1 MVDAHGRAK
10 VLDFGLA
17 KQSAPAAVDAVGAE
31 ETTRS
36 LAVEQ
41 VVSEEGVIL
50 GTVPYLSPEQVEGK
64 PLDACSDIFSFGAV
78 LYEMITGQHAFRG
91 KSKISTL
98 AVGRGE
104 GPAAGQRNLFHHA
117 AGSGAADRA
126 LPAQGRESAQ
136 PEHGR
141 CEAGTGGT
149 AGRVGIGEAGSAHRN
164 RWCRSAPLAVA
175 GGGDRLRA
183 DRRGRLHLDLPRP
196 SLSSVEKPGADS
208 FIARRRAQL
217 PPAGYFARWRIGRL
231 CLEPLRHGRV
241 VAATGRRPRPDPV
254 DQFQRTSG
262 QPNVLPGWQANP
274 LRHHLRGQPEE
285 RHRSDLPPWGGGGA
299 SSASSRLGIS
309 ATISPWW
316 RTRSLP
322 SPVTVPISA
331 ASSSS

>member
-17 KQSAPAAVDAVGAE
+17 KLSAPAAVDAVGAE

-117 AGSGAADRA
+117 AGSGRS
-126 LPAQGRESAQ
+126 EEHT
-136 PEHGR
+136 PELQ
-141 CEAGTGGT
+141 
-149 AGRVGIGEAGSAHRN
+149 S
-164 RWCRSAPLAVA
+164 
-175 GGGDRLRA
+175 LR
-183 DRRGRLHLDLPRP
+183 
-196 SLSSVEKPGADS
+196 
-208 FIARRRAQL
+208 Q
-217 PPAGYFARWRIGRL
+217 
-231 CLEPLRHGRV
+231 
-241 VAATGRRPRPDPV
+241 T
-254 DQFQRTSG
+254 
-262 QPNVLPGWQANP
+262 
-274 LRHHLRGQPEE
+274 
-285 RHRSDLPPWGGGGA
+285 
-299 SSASSRLGIS
+299 
-309 ATISPWW
+309 
-316 RTRSLP
+316 
-322 SPVTVPISA
+322 
-331 ASSSS
+331 

>member
-1 MVDAHGRAK
+1 MRLTEALRIAAQVADALTAAHGAGIVHRDLKPANIMVDAHGRAK

-17 KQSAPAAVDAVGAE
+17 KLSAPAAVDAVGAE

-41 VVSEEGVIL
+41 GVSEEG
-50 GTVPYLSPEQVEGK
+50 
-64 PLDACSDIFSFGAV
+64 A
-78 LYEMITGQHAFRG
+78 
-91 KSKISTL
+91 
-98 AVGRGE
+98 
-104 GPAAGQRNLFHHA
+104 AAGQRNLSHHA

-149 AGRVGIGEAGSAHRN
+149 AGRVGIGEAGSAYRN

-231 CLEPLRHGRV
+231 CLEPLRHGPV

-262 QPNVLPGWQANP
+262 QPNVLPGWQ
-274 LRHHLRGQPEE
+274 
-285 RHRSDLPPWGGGGA
+285 
-299 SSASSRLGIS
+299 
-309 ATISPWW
+309 
-316 RTRSLP
+316 
-322 SPVTVPISA
+322 
-331 ASSSS
+331 